1 MTSRSLVFVP
11 VIAALLSAACARS
24 APEARSATSA
34 PEPEAAPA
42 ADPLLRVTPTD
53 VPSAVFI
60 DDGRPFCFAGTNN
73 YYLNFKSPA
82 MVDDVLEQASAM
94 GLAVVRTWGFIDR
107 GSLDGS
113 VPSVD
118 GEGHKDQVYFQYWD
132 PRTHRPAYNDGD
144 DGLVRLDRALA
155 KAQKEGVR
163 LLLVLTNNW
172 KDFGGMDQYLEWFDL
187 AHHHQFYTDA
197 RARQAYKDWVSHLVH
212 RVNTITQVAYKDD
225 PTIFAWELANEP
237 RCRNYGPYDRPE
249 DCTSE
254 TVTSWA
260 REMSAYVKSIDPNH
274 MVAVGDEGFFA
285 RPDGSGWQY
294 TGADGV
300 DHEALLA
307 LPAVD
312 FGTFH
317 LYPDS
322 WKVDTAWGNQW
333 ILDHIAAAQA
343 ASKPTVLEEYG
354 VEVQRDAL
362 NQVTGGFARRRS
374 AYINWNELMLQRGG
388 SASMFWILVG
398 KEPGSELGVYKDYDH
413 YSVYNQ
419 PGDESA
425 PLLVESARRFQ
436 ASARACELATRAG
449 ASAPRSRFVTTWAP
463 PKAIAAR
470 GSDSRRTR
478 YIGLDSPAPRH

>member
-1 MTSRSLVFVP
+1 ML
-11 VIAALLSAACARS
+11 AALLSAACARS
-24 APEARSATSA
+24 THQARSAASPPLA
-34 PEPEAAPA
+34 EPAPA
-42 ADPLLRVTPTD
+42 PDPLLDVEPTD

-60 DDGRPFCFAGTNN
+60 DDGKPFCFAGTNN
-73 YYLNFKSPA
+73 YYLNFKSQE
-82 MVDDVLEQASAM
+82 MVDDVLEQSRAM
-94 GLAVVRTWGFIDR
+94 GLQVVRTWGFIDR

-132 PRTHRPAYNDGD
+132 SRANAPAYNDGA
-144 DGLVRLDRALA
+144 DGLVRLDYLLA
-155 KAQKEGVR
+155 KARAEGLRV
-163 LLLVLTNNW
+163 LLVLTNNW
-172 KDFGGMDQYLEWFDL
+172 KDFGGMNQYLEWFDL
-187 AHHHQFYTDA
+187 AHHHQFYTDV

-212 RVNTITQVAYKDD
+212 RVNTITKVAYKDD

-237 RCRNYGPYDRPE
+237 RCRNYGPYDRAQ
-249 DCTSE
+249 DCQSTML
-254 TVTSWA
+254 TSWA
-260 REMSAYVKSIDPNH
+260 GEMSAYIKSIDPNH
-274 MVAVGDEGFFA
+274 LVSVGDEGFFA
-285 RPDGSGWQY
+285 RADGLVGSGWQY

-333 ILDHIAAAQA
+333 IVDHIAAAQA
-343 ASKPTVLEEYG
+343 ANKPTILEEYG
-354 VEVQRDAL
+354 VEVERDAR
-362 NQVTGGFARRRS
+362 NQVTGGFERRRS

-413 YSVYNQ
+413 FSVYNQ

-425 PLLVESARRFQ
+425 KLLIESARRFQ
-436 ASARACELATRAG
+436 ATGARACELATKAG
-449 ASAPRSRFVTTWAP
+449 ASAKSSPFVSTWAP
-463 PKAIAAR
+463 PKALAMR
-470 GSDSRRTR
+470 EPE
-478 YIGLDSPAPRH
+478 PALLAQTWLR